1 MRREILTLS
10 IALGV
15 VLASFGATVLI
26 LNSTIYSASGYVAS
40 YLDALGRDDVAG
52 ALELASTAEAPSGS
66 DELLAGEAIAELTD
80 VQLLGEVTDADGIHR
95 VTFGYSADGIAG
107 QSEFAVTPDAA
118 TLGLF
123 SNWRFDTSPLGVVE
137 VTVFNDRRF
146 IANGL
151 DLKTPEQD
159 KAARYLAFTPTTL
172 ELSHATTYLRGKP
185 VTVAVTEP
193 GRPTTA
199 RVEVEPNQNFVEQ
212 VQQQVDGYLDDCAM
226 QQILL
231 PTGCPFGQEIR
242 NRVATPPSW
251 SILSYPIVTISPSAA
266 DELWFMPRTAATA
279 RLVVEVQS
287 LFDGTLSTFDE
298 EVQFTVAY
306 TIGLLANDELLVTPI
321 P

>member
-26 LNSTIYSASGYVAS
+26 LNSTIYSASGYVAG

-52 ALELASTAEAPSGS
+52 ALELASTAEAPGGS
-66 DELLAGEAIAELTD
+66 EELLAREAIAELTD
-80 VQLLGEVTDADGIHR
+80 LQLLAEVTDADGIHR
-95 VTFGYSADGIAG
+95 ITFGYSADGIAG
-107 QSEFAVTPDAA
+107 QSEFTVAPAGA

-123 SNWRFDTSPLGVVE
+123 SNWRFDTSPLGIVD
-137 VTVFNDRRF
+137 VTVLNDPRF

-151 DLKTPEQD
+151 DLETPEQD

-172 ELSHATTYLRGKP
+172 ELSHATTYLSGKP

-193 GRPTTA
+193 SRPVTA
-199 RVEVEPNQNFVEQ
+199 RVEVEPNKNFVEQ
-212 VQQQVDGYLDDCAM
+212 VQQQVDAYLDDCAT

-251 SILSYPIVTISPSAA
+251 SIVSYPIVTISPSAA
-266 DELWFMPRTAATA
+266 DEQWFMPRTAATA
-279 RLVVEVQS
+279 RLVVEMQS

-298 EVQFTVAY
+298 TVPFTVAY
-306 TIGLLANDELLVTPI
+306 TIGLLTNDELLVTPI

>member
-1 MRREILTLS
+1 MRREILTTS

-15 VLASFGATVLI
+15 VLALFGATVLI

-242 NRVATPPSW
+242 NRVATSPSW